1 MDTAVI
7 GTRLQK
13 LDDYGRRLRQL
24 QTVTL
29 QEYMDD
35 DTLQAV
41 VERWLQLSVQAC
53 MDIASYI
60 IADLGLRSPDDPE
73 NVFAALGR
81 EAIIDDSLARRMAG
95 MVRFRNILVHDYLD
109 IDSRL
114 VHDGLTTELD
124 DFEQFAQAIANRFM
138 TNAQ

>member
-1 MDTAVI
+1 
-7 GTRLQK
+7 
-13 LDDYGRRLRQL
+13 
-24 QTVTL
+24 
-29 QEYMDD
+29 MDD